1 MKLDLGNY
9 LFPAW
14 LLILLLCFG
23 PMGTASAN
31 PQKPP
36 VIPITVVLGNT
47 ANELKFEPNYLQ
59 LLAGKPHMLQHGNPG
74 QLRHY
79 FSVRDFTDAMWTQ
92 KVEAGK
98 VEIKGTKYSCKI
110 NCSFLSSLSLIG

>member
-31 PQKPP
+31 PQKTP

-47 ANELKFEPNYLQ
+47 ANELKFEPNY
-59 LLAGKPHMLQHGNPG
+59 
-74 QLRHY
+74 
-79 FSVRDFTDAMWTQ
+79 
-92 KVEAGK
+92 
-98 VEIKGTKYSCKI
+98 
-110 NCSFLSSLSLIG
+110 